1 MTFKLFPSICM
12 IMLMLAGCTSKTE
25 KQARD
30 AFLYGYPLVMT
41 EETRQSSAY
50 PSNTL

>member
-1 MTFKLFPSICM
+1 
-12 IMLMLAGCTSKTE
+12 MLAGCTSKTE

-41 EETRQSSAY
+41 EETRQTKIEKVTRYSAY
-50 PSNTL
+50 